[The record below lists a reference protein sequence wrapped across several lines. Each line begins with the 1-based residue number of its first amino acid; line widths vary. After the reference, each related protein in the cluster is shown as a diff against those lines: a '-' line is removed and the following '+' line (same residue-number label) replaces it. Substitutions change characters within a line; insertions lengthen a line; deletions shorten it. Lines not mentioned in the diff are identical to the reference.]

1 MSRSDQ
7 ALNQRVLFDPQDH
20 ELLRIVD
27 DVLTRGRYTGFKRL
41 LAPYLHPHGIKE
53 LAAPR
58 GLRIAYAVVHLLGSL
73 ETGKAKDRLEALRS
87 LRDEAILAAESPF
100 RRNTA
105 RALLQIMK
113 DLVRQKG
120 DDRARLELAR
130 NFRVAA
136 TGKQRFIRAQLR
148 KYHLLEMP
156 EEWNQIAFDDHVHD
170 ANTKGRKSPTHL
182 IMDAWIKGIRE
193 LTVVYYNYV
202 RPEVAA
208 ELLEAAAIME
218 VEVKIGVELCA
229 VRGDRFVK
237 FVWTPRGLAD
247 PKDFLDFLRKPGVAE
262 FMELGRQ
269 VSRYRR
275 KYVMD
280 VLAAFNGIHRQ
291 TMERELGVSV
301 PEIGE
306 EEFLAFVGAGQPSLL
321 HMGRLIHNLT
331 EPLIRNRLEY
341 LDAQSPEAQG
351 VRALL
356 AELDAEFF
364 IARYL
369 SPEKNPHIH
378 DPEIPRKDG
387 YMPPLLSLSP
397 RELTER
403 ISRLHFKNWITLNLE
418 DVSVEEAIC
427 LLFECRGAITHLEV
441 FNLKGF
447 EEGRLADL
455 TDILEL
461 RSVIN
466 SGNAVLLK
474 KCIRRHLD
482 RLEAAKAAMTGDAG
496 RPEPAADKEC
506 ASMEC
511 GEEGEDATGPAPC
524 MHCDLGEVLEE
535 ISIFQGFY
543 KDRPLGARIGTDSTG
558 GSRRRHGMGLV
569 VDDSLPYRSKKRLRQ
584 ALSPKNSLP
593 LFMEILPGA
602 TYSLPE
608 ASRGR
613 PASSM
618 CAFLRNFAPFRHLG
632 YLRKDFWVNASV
644 SATAKG
650 KGNVHALGG
659 FAPGGENEPDNPA
672 GASSEGFSWRYMNSR
687 LKNSLKILFGFIP
700 AALSFALTK
709 DWWLLAWFGPV
720 IWFGITGV
728 RNVIQSV
735 LGSGGLKRS
744 PLLKWNDFVSWSR
757 LCDSLFYTGFS
768 VPLLDYFCKSLLLD
782 KGFGINTATNA
793 TLLYAVMALVNG
805 LYISTHNALRGL
817 PREAIVGNFFRSILS
832 IPLALAFNWAVGET
846 LWLYGVAGGA
856 LAIDDILQKW
866 AAIISKFASDCV
878 AGIIEG
884 LADKAKFVSLRLRD
898 VKDKLAQLYS
908 AYATLELLY
917 PQDDAADLLASP
929 KAFIETI
936 AAEKMDLEQI
946 VIVNA
951 LDFLYFWMLQPR
963 GRTVMEQ
970 AMRQMSQDE
979 RRAFLLSQ
987 YVLQREK
994 EISLLFIDGLVG
1006 RNFAPGLAFY
1016 LDNAKE
1022 YLDEIQDVS
1031 SRIN

>member
-1 MSRSDQ
+1 MANTETDFLER
-7 ALNQRVLFDPQDH
+7 LRFDPQDH

-27 DVLTRGRYTGFKRL
+27 DVLHRGRYTGLKRL

-53 LAAPR
+53 MAAPR
-58 GLRIAYAVVHLLGSL
+58 GLRIAYAVAHLLGSL

-87 LRDEAILAAESPF
+87 LRDEAILAAESPL

-113 DLVRQKG
+113 DLVRLEC
-120 DDRARLELAR
+120 DDQERLKLAR
-130 NFRVAA
+130 DFRVAVS
-136 TGKQRFIRAQLR
+136 GNPSFIREQLK

-202 RPEVAA
+202 RPDVAA

-218 VEVKIGVELCA
+218 ITVKVGVELCA
-229 VRGDRFVK
+229 VSGSRFVR
-237 FVWTPRGLAD
+237 FVWTPRGLDD

-280 VLAAFNGIHRQ
+280 VLRAYNEIHREAVGE
-291 TMERELGVSV
+291 TFGVIP

-306 EEFLAFVGAGQPSLL
+306 DEFLAFVGAGQPSLL
-321 HMGRLIHNLT
+321 HMGRLIHNRIDPLLRGRLAAL
-331 EPLIRNRLEY
+331 EPGG
-341 LDAQSPEAQG
+341 SEAEELAG
-351 VRALL
+351 TVRD
-356 AELDAEFF
+356 LDAEYF
-364 IARYL
+364 IERYL
-369 SPEKNPHIH
+369 APEKNPHIH
-378 DPEIPRKDG
+378 NPDLPRIDG
-387 YMPPLLSLSP
+387 FMPPLLSLSP
-397 RELTER
+397 KELTER

-418 DVSVEEAIC
+418 DVPVEEAIC
-427 LLFECRGAITHLEV
+427 LLFACRGAITHLEV

-447 EEGRLADL
+447 EQGRLVDL
-455 TDILEL
+455 TEILDL
-461 RSVIN
+461 RSALN
-466 SGNAVLLK
+466 SGNAVILK
-474 KCIRRHLD
+474 KFIRRILD
-482 RLEAAKAAMTGDAG
+482 RLREAEG
-496 RPEPAADKEC
+496 RETDPAAIESGGFGSR
-506 ASMEC
+506 A
-511 GEEGEDATGPAPC
+511 
-524 MHCDLGEVLEE
+524 CDLAAVLDE

-569 VDDSLPYRSKKRLRQ
+569 VDDSLPLRSRKRLRS
-584 ALSPKNSLP
+584 ALDPKNALP
-593 LFMEILPGA
+593 LRMQICPGA
-602 TYSLPE
+602 AYSPRE
-608 ASRGR
+608 NVSR
-613 PASSM
+613 PIA
-618 CAFLRNFAPFRHLG
+618 ALHAALRNFRFFRHIG
-632 YLRKDFWVNASV
+632 YDSAEFWVTRKV
-644 SATAKG
+644 ESAVRG
-650 KGNVHALGG
+650 KGNVHAMGG
-659 FAPGGENEPDNPA
+659 YKDKDDSAGERA
-672 GASSEGFSWRYMNSR
+672 AARASGGFSWRYMNSR

-700 AALSFALTK
+700 AAVSFALTK
-709 DWWLLAWFGPV
+709 DWWVLAWFGPV

-744 PLLKWNDFVSWSR
+744 PLLKWNDFVSWNR

-768 VPLLDYFCKSLLLD
+768 VPLLDYFCKTLLLD
-782 KGFGINTATNA
+782 QGFGVNTATSPI
-793 TLLYAVMALVNG
+793 TLYAVMALVNG

-817 PREAIVGNFFRSILS
+817 PRKAIVGNFFRSILS
-832 IPLALAFNWAVGET
+832 IPLALVFNWAIGG
-846 LWLYGVAGGA
+846 LLGAYGVAGGV
-856 LAIDDILQKW
+856 LAIDAVLQKW

-878 AGIIEG
+878 AGVIEG
-884 LADKAKFVSLRLRD
+884 LADREKYVSLRRRD
-898 VKDKLAQLYS
+898 VTDKLAQLYNT
-908 AYATLELLY
+908 YATLELLY
-917 PQDDAADLLASP
+917 PQDDVADLLATP

-936 AAEKMDLEQI
+936 AAEKMDLERI

-951 LDFLYFWMLQPR
+951 LDFLYFWMYQPR
-963 GRTVMEQ
+963 GRTVMERV
-970 AMRQMSQDE
+970 MRSMSQDE

-1006 RNFAPGLAFY
+1006 RNFAPALAFY
-1016 LDNAKE
+1016 LDNAKN
-1022 YLDEIQDVS
+1022 YLDEIQDYS

>member
-1 MSRSDQ
+1 MPHSGQ
-7 ALNQRVLFDPQDH
+7 ALSQRMLFDPQDH

-27 DVLTRGRYTGFKRL
+27 DVLTRGRYTGLKRL

-130 NFRVAA
+130 DFRVAA
-136 TGKQRFIRAQLR
+136 TGKPRFIRAQLR

-156 EEWNQIAFDDHVHD
+156 EEWNQVAFDDHVHD

-229 VRGDRFVK
+229 VRGERFVR

-262 FMELGRQ
+262 FMELGRH

-280 VLAAFNGIHRQ
+280 VLAAFNDIHRDRMQ
-291 TMERELGVSV
+291 DDLGVSV

-306 EEFLAFVGAGQPSLL
+306 EEFLSFVGAGQPSLL
-321 HMGRLIHNLT
+321 HMGRLIHNVA
-331 EPLIRNRLEY
+331 EPLVRKRLET
-341 LDAQSPEAQG
+341 LPPDGPEA
-351 VRALL
+351 REAKTLL
-356 AELDAEFF
+356 AEFDAEFF
-364 IARYL
+364 IDRYL
-369 SPEKNPHIH
+369 SPDKNPQIH

-387 YMPPLLSLSP
+387 FMPPLLSLSP

-427 LLFECRGAITHLEV
+427 LLFECRGAITHLEA

-455 TDILEL
+455 TEILEL

-482 RLEAAKAAMTGDAG
+482 RLEAI
-496 RPEPAADKEC
+496 KEC
-506 ASMEC
+506 AAGDCSKLVAA
-511 GEEGEDATGPAPC
+511 GEEPGGGTEGPAPC
-524 MHCDLGEVLEE
+524 LHCDLEVVLEE

-543 KDRPLGARIGTDSTG
+543 RDRPLGARIGTDSTG

-569 VDDSLPYRSKKRLRQ
+569 VDDSLPFRARRRLRQ
-584 ALSPKNSLP
+584 ALNPKNSLP
-593 LFMEILPGA
+593 LYMEILPGVS
-602 TYSLPE
+602 YSMDE

-613 PASSM
+613 RASKL
-618 CAFLRNFAPFRHLG
+618 CALLRSFSPLRHLG
-632 YLRKDFWVNASV
+632 YRSKEFWVGSDVANAQ
-644 SATAKG
+644 AG

-659 FAPGGENEPDNPA
+659 FAPGGENGDGDAPR
-672 GASSEGFSWRYMNSR
+672 ASSEGFSWRYMNSR
-687 LKNSLKILFGFIP
+687 LKNSLKLLFGFIP

-782 KGFGINTATNA
+782 KGFGVNAATNSV
-793 TLLYAVMALVNG
+793 LLYSVMALVNG

-817 PREAIVGNFFRSILS
+817 PRKAIVGNFFRSILS
-832 IPLALAFNWAVGET
+832 IPLALAFNWGVGGI
-846 LWLYGVAGGA
+846 LGLYGVAGGI

-878 AGIIEG
+878 AGVIEG
-884 LADKAKFVSLRLRD
+884 LADRAKYVNLRLRD

-970 AMRQMSQDE
+970 AVRQMSQDE

-1006 RNFAPGLAFY
+1006 RNFAPALAFY
-1016 LDNAKE
+1016 LDNSKK

-1031 SRIN
+1031 SAVN